1 VGIVLGEEIELSPNE
16 PAQPLDRREA
26 DQGRLVSA

>member
-1 VGIVLGEEIELSPNE
+1 VSIVLGEEIELSPDE

-26 DQGRLVSA
+26 DQRQAG